1 MHNQNIPQCVGFIMD
16 GNRRWAQKQGVSS
29 FEGHA
34 QGYGALKEMIEAVYE
49 AHIPHMVCYAF
60 STENWNR
67 SKEEVEY
74 LMKLLGQGIAEFP
87 TMSRKEG
94 KHIRVRII
102 GERDRLSPELQRSIA
117 EAENDKDDEVALTVW
132 IALSYGGRAEIV
144 DAVNRAISIG
154 APVTEETFA
163 TLLWTGEMPDPDIII
178 RTSGE
183 KRISNF
189 LLWKSAYSEFFFI
202 DTLWPDFG
210 KTEFQSILEQ
220 YAKRVRRIGK

>member
-163 TLLWTGEMPDPDIII
+163 TLLWTGEMPDPDIVI

>member
-163 TLLWTGEMPDPDIII
+163 TLLWTGEMPDPDIVI

-189 LLWKSAYSEFFFI
+189 LLWKSAYSEFFLLTHCGQ
-202 DTLWPDFG
+202 TLEKLNF
-210 KTEFQSILEQ
+210 
-220 YAKRVRRIGK
+220 RVF

>member
-1 MHNQNIPQCVGFIMD
+1 MD

-34 QGYGALKEMIEAVYE
+34 HGYATLKDMIEAVYE

-74 LMKLLGQGIAEFP
+74 LMQLLGQGIAEFP

-94 KHIRVRII
+94 KHIRIRII

-144 DAVNRAISIG
+144 DAVNRAISMG
-154 APVTEETFA
+154 TLVTEETFA
-163 TLLWTGEMPDPDIII
+163 TLLWTGGMPDPDIVI

-210 KTEFQSILEQ
+210 KTEFQSILEE
-220 YAKRVRRIGK
+220 YAKRQRRIGK

>member
-94 KHIRVRII
+94 KHIRIRII

-163 TLLWTGEMPDPDIII
+163 TLLWTGEMPDPDIVI

>member
-1 MHNQNIPQCVGFIMD
+1 MD

-34 QGYGALKEMIEAVYE
+34 QGYVALKGMIEAVYE

-87 TMSRKEG
+87 IMSRKEG
-94 KHIRVRII
+94 KRIRVRII

-144 DAVNRAISIG
+144 DAVNRAINMS

-210 KTEFQSILEQ
+210 KTEFQSILEE